1 VAPLWAHL
9 GVGSWAPLGHLARK
23 HALAKHFM
31 PRRAAAPVPSAY
43 ELSQQVSAATL
54 GKRATPTLRYCRWSL
69 LKVSDDTKTGRTC
82 EGNQRSSVAIKRQT
96 ACNHRGRTCEV
107 AKKMP

>member
-1 VAPLWAHL
+1 
-9 GVGSWAPLGHLARK
+9 
-23 HALAKHFM
+23 
-31 PRRAAAPVPSAY
+31 
-43 ELSQQVSAATL
+43 
-54 GKRATPTLRYCRWSL
+54 LRYCRWSL